1 MKQLIVTA
9 DDFGMNHEVNEAIE
23 RDHQA
28 GLLTQASLMVN
39 EPGADEAVRIARRN
53 PNLCIGLH
61 LTLCLGSATRIS
73 GLTDA
78 SKNLEPSP
86 MRAGLRYFFNAR
98 LRDEL
103 AHEISAQFARFLEF
117 GFAPCHWDG
126 HTHLHLHPT
135 IFDLTVPVA
144 HGLGFRAVR
153 LVRERGSRPIP
164 LVFQWLSRRAIPP
177 LRARGI
183 RFTDRIFG
191 LHRTGR
197 MDTRFIGKM
206 IRALPE
212 GVSEIYCHPG
222 SERSPFDAARLVDVV
237 AQSNVVLTNWRE
249 LG

>member
-53 PNLCIGLH
+53 PKLCVGLH
-61 LTLCLGSATRIS
+61 LTLCHGSATRIS
-73 GLTDA
+73 RLTDA
-78 SKNLEPSP
+78 SGNLEPSP
-86 MRAGLRYFFNAR
+86 VRAGLRYFFNAH

-103 AHEISAQFARFLEF
+103 AHEINAQFARFLDL
-117 GFAPCHWDG
+117 GFAPGYWDG

-135 IFDLTVPVA
+135 VFDLTLPVA
-144 HGLGFRAVR
+144 HDLGFRAVR
-153 LVRERGSRPIP
+153 LVRERGNRPVP

-183 RFTDRIFG
+183 QFADRIFG
-191 LHRTGR
+191 LRRTGR
-197 MDTRFIGKM
+197 MDTRYFENT
-206 IRALPE
+206 IRKLPR
-212 GVSEIYCHPG
+212 GVSEIYYHPG
-222 SERSPFDAARLVDVV
+222 AEQFSIDAGRIAGV
-237 AQSNVVLTNWRE
+237 AVQTGVVLTSWRE